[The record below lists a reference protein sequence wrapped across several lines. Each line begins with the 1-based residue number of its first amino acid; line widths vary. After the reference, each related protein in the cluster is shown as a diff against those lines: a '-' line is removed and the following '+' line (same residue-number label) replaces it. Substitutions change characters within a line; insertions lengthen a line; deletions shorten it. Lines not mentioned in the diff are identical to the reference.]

1 MNLFIDTNVF
11 LTFYHYSSDDLEE
24 LKKLSALLQLGDL
37 KLFLP
42 EQVSIEFQRNRA
54 NKIADALK
62 NLSEQRLNLQ
72 FPQISKD
79 YKEYEKL
86 RKAQRKY
93 AKLHSELIEKIEQD
107 VKGLSLKADSIIEE
121 LFQLAKIAATTE
133 GLIAKAR
140 LRAELGNP
148 PGKKGSLGD
157 AIIWEALLE
166 TIPTGEDLYFITGDD
181 DYSSPLDSAAIDPF
195 LVGEWND
202 KVKSKLANYKRISQF
217 FADEFP
223 DIELATES
231 EKDLLIRGLTSS
243 GTFERTHLLI
253 SRLSK
258 YSDFTP
264 AQVNEIVIAAITNSQ
279 VYWIGSDWD
288 VRTFLAGLVKGREE
302 KIEPAYLEQ
311 LNRVLEGEEP
321 SSDIVPISP

>member
-42 EQVSIEFQRNRA
+42 EQVSVEFKRNRA

-62 NLSEQRLNLQ
+62 NLRDQRLNLQ

-79 YKEYEKL
+79 YDQFEEL
-86 RKAQRKY
+86 RKVQKQY
-93 AKLHSELIEKIEQD
+93 AKLHSELIQVIEQD
-107 VKGLSLKADSIIEE
+107 VRGHSLKADSIVEE
-121 LFQLAKIAATTE
+121 LFHRAKRIVTTDD
-133 GLIAKAR
+133 LIGKAR
-140 LRAELGNP
+140 LRVELGNP
-148 PGKKGSLGD
+148 PGKKGSVGD
-157 AIIWEALLE
+157 AIIWEALLDTVPAAE
-166 TIPTGEDLYFITGDD
+166 ALYFITGDD
-181 DYSSPLDSAAIDPF
+181 DYSSPFDTASIDPF
-195 LVGEWND
+195 LVEEWSER
-202 KVKSKLANYKRISQF
+202 VKSELANYRGISEF
-217 FADEFP
+217 FADKFP

-231 EKDLLIRGLTSS
+231 EKDLLIRNLATG
-243 GTFERTHLLI
+243 GTFDRTHQII

-264 AQVNEIVIAAITNSQ
+264 TQVNEIVLAAITNNQ

-288 VRTFLAGLVKGREE
+288 VRTFLSGLVKGREAQ
-302 KIEPAYLEQ
+302 IDPAHLKQ

-321 SSDIVPISP
+321 STEGVPI